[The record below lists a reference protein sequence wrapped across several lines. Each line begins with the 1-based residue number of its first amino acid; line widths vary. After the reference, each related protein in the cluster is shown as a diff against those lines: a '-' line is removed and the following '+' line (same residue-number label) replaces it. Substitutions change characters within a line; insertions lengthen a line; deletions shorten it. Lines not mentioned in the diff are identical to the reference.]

1 MDASLDIGARTGEGT
16 VPSSQAASLSANGLS
31 WLAGKLVILQGLDL
45 ELSPGT
51 VTGLIGPNGAG
62 KSTAIDLLSG
72 FRAPASG
79 SVWLLGRDVTRLP
92 ADRRTR
98 MGLTRTFQESPTI
111 PGLSVR
117 EHVEL
122 ALEAG
127 GWRRRSTLQTQELLD
142 STGLHSVAQ
151 ASADTL
157 PIGKRRML
165 DVARALG
172 TAPRV
177 LLLDEPFA
185 GLERE
190 DEDNL
195 TRIIHTL
202 RKEGTAVLIV
212 EHRLAL
218 LGDVAETVLVLVE
231 GRPLTKGPLQE
242 VLRDERVQRAYLKA
256 SGPSQAA

>member
-1 MDASLDIGARTGEGT
+1 MEDRGVSLTAS
-16 VPSSQAASLSANGLS
+16 GLS
-31 WLAGKLVILQGLDL
+31 WLAGKLVILQGFDL
-45 ELSPGT
+45 TLSPGT

-72 FRAPASG
+72 FREPASG
-79 SVWLLGRDVTRLP
+79 SVQLFGQDVTRLP
-92 ADRRTR
+92 ADRRAR
-98 MGLTRTFQESPTI
+98 LGLVRTFQESPTI
-111 PGLSVR
+111 PGMSAR
-117 EHVEL
+117 EHVQL

-127 GWRRRSTLQTQELLD
+127 GQRRSKRQARDL
-142 STGLHSVAQ
+142 LHSAGLERA
-151 ASADTL
+151 ASTAAEKL

-195 TRIIHTL
+195 TRLIEEQ
-202 RKEGTAVLIV
+202 RAAGTAILIV
-212 EHRLAL
+212 EHRLSL

-231 GRPLTKGPLQE
+231 GKPVTKGPLAE
-242 VLRDERVQRAYLKA
+242 VLRDERVQRAYLRA
-256 SGPSQAA
+256 SGAPQAA